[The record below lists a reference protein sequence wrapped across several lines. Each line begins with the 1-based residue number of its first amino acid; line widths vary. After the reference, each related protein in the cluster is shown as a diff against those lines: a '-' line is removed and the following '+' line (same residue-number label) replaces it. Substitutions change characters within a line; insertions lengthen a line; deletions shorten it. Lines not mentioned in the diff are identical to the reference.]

1 MAKITQPKTLFF
13 LLLFICLLI
22 NFSPF
27 NGKLVTN
34 MQVHHKQSTLTDTDT
49 TTTMTT
55 TTVGTGGTGTPSRK
69 YYGEALHEV
78 PSGANPESNK

>member
-1 MAKITQPKTLFF
+1 MNIFP
-13 LLLFICLLI
+13 
-22 NFSPF
+22 SS
-27 NGKLVTN
+27 GKSVT
-34 MQVHHKQSTLTDTDT
+34 MQVHHKQSAPTDTDTTMTTTT